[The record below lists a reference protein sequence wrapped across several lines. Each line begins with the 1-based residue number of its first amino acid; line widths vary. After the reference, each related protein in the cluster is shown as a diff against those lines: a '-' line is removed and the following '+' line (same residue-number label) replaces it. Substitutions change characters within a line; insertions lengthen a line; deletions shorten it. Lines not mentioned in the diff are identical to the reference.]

1 VSELESESEKP
12 LPQTLNEWQG
22 KHAEIFADTTDEID
36 AEGAR
41 MSGKSTLL
49 LDKELHYIRKHA
61 GIKTLIFRYS
71 DKATSTLLIPRF
83 EEICAIRGLKRDVD
97 YTWDSKELCFDF
109 LNGSKVY
116 AFGLRSANQ
125 SQRYEKLRGLD
136 MSRVYCDQAEE
147 LPADIGQELRA
158 ALRQK
163 GYPHQLTFSP
173 NPVDTRN
180 WLCNERHGGFPRDN
194 SMKGRKYYKLSIY
207 DNAYNLAPEDIARME
222 RTYPPDHAKHG
233 AMIMGE
239 RGFQAI
245 GDAVFEETFNRQLHV
260 RPLRVDSSI
269 PLLEAFDFG
278 KFSVVWCVA
287 QRFHS
292 GGLAFL
298 AGIIGENMFLDDF
311 IPVVQEHREEWFG
324 QLPGVHFKTTC
335 PPPGQTANNGTRF
348 TNLALLHRAGF
359 RPAYRDN
366 ANAADVRLAL
376 IEQLAGY
383 MRRRNAGGLEAFGIN
398 DDESRWLKISNLG
411 LESWPFMAQAF
422 EAGIVWD
429 EHLRSV
435 SNNPVRQIKDDD
447 WFANVARAASN
458 IELNFCANR
467 PTEAER
473 EARAAKTRASSYA
486 PSMAG
491 LNNPD
496 SWMA

>member
-12 LPQTLNEWQG
+12 LPESLNPWQG
-22 KHAEIFADTTDEID
+22 IHEEIFNDTTPERDVEGSRMCAKTTLCLDNEIYYL
-36 AEGAR
+36 
-41 MSGKSTLL
+41 K
-49 LDKELHYIRKHA
+49 KYP
-61 GIKTLIFRYS
+61 GIKSLIFRYS
-71 DKATSTLLIPRF
+71 DTATRTKLIPRF
-83 EEICAIRGLKRDVD
+83 EELCRIRGATD
-97 YTWDSKELCFDF
+97 YEWDSRELCYNFT
-109 LNGSKVY
+109 NGSKVY
-116 AFGLRSANQ
+116 AFGLKAANAN
-125 SQRYEKLRGLD
+125 QRYEKLRGLD
-136 MSRVYCDQAEE
+136 VSRVYSDQSEE

-158 ALRQK
+158 SLRQK
-163 GYPHQLTFSP
+163 GFPHQLTFSP
-173 NPVDTRN
+173 NPPGTN
-180 WLCNERHGGFPRDN
+180 HWLADGRHGGFPTDN
-194 SMKGRKYYKLSIY
+194 SIKGRKYYRLRLR
-207 DNAYNLAPEDIARME
+207 DNAYNLDPADIERME
-222 RTYPPDHAKHG
+222 RTFPPDHAKHG
-233 AMIMGE
+233 PMILGTRGVNVIGE
-239 RGFQAI
+239 
-245 GDAVFEETFNRQLHV
+245 AVFEETFRRQLHV

-278 KFSVVWCVA
+278 KFNVVWCVA

-298 AGIIGENMFLDDF
+298 AGIIGENLFLEDF
-311 IPVVQEHREEWFG
+311 LPVVQEHREEWFG
-324 QLPGVHFKTTC
+324 ALPDVQFRTTC
-335 PPPGQTANNGTRF
+335 PPPGQVANNGTRF
-348 TNLALLHRAGF
+348 TNLTLLHRAGF

-383 MRRRNAGGLEAFGIN
+383 MRRRNAGGHEAFGIN
-398 DDESRWLKISNLG
+398 DEESRWLKVSHVG
-411 LESWPFMAQAF
+411 LEPWPFMAQAF

-473 EARAAKTRASSYA
+473 EARAAKTRAMSGGPYQ
-486 PSMAG
+486 PG
-491 LNNPD
+491 LTGRD